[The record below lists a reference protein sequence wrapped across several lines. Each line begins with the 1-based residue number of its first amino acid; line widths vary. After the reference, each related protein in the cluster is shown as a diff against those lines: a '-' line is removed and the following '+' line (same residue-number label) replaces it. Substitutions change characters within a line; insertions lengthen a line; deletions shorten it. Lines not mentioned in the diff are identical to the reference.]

1 MAIFSWI
8 GAAIA
13 GVLFAGSTLAA
24 SVIAGGL
31 AFAARL
37 GFSYLNRPKKRS
49 YSAVQA
55 ETQFGGDVPVGTLYG
70 IGKMKGQRT
79 FYAKWGKGNRDNA
92 EVFVLANGWCDG
104 LEPYVY
110 FFGEKHVLVERPIIG
125 NEVAHFGVEDFLKG
139 DDHLFSIRFYD
150 GRPGQLADQKL
161 VDDTADLGQTWKATS
176 VNAGQTYVIVE
187 RRFNADKFEKG
198 KPDIEFV
205 LRGLREYDPRKDS
218 TIAGGSGPQRLD
230 DPATWVHT
238 LNPAVHRLNYQ
249 LGLRA
254 LISGRTLIGEGKSL
268 GQIDLTTYFL
278 SMNVCDTLRL
288 DDRPT
293 YQCSLY
299 VNGDDDH
306 TEVLREFD
314 DAMAGFGLNRRGLS
328 GVIPGAPQIPV
339 MEITADDIPA
349 DRAKEVQFRNSAFE
363 RYNHMSGQFMSIEG
377 MWNPESLKPVY
388 VNADIA
394 IDGRNRQTSN
404 DFLQVTD
411 PDIAQYLLNIR
422 YRQNRKGGTAT
433 LPVSRRVGLKV
444 QEGEWVIW
452 RGVTWMITEWRL
464 DEQFRITLKL
474 SETGADIYDDDD
486 IEPGPVVIPPAKPIN
501 PSILS
506 TVQNFGIA
514 VGLLTGPD
522 GTEYP
527 TLQFTWTPPEDP
539 SIVAVR
545 FEYFDGTDPTGKTIQ
560 KWRSDEPE
568 SGSDETG
575 ANIVPGSPYTAR
587 ATIVTVPD
595 RLKTWTPWVT
605 TAGVTG
611 DVYIPGIVED
621 LNERLDEFEDFIG
634 ADVDALEAEIDQ
646 IATDLVQETEARV
659 DQILQEEDARIAD
672 AHLLATNYRA
682 LVNTIADVRDQL
694 ANAHFEGFK
703 HIEEIRRTLSSRVG
717 EIYAEF
723 DERIIV
729 ATGDNGGLV
738 QRLTRLEVG
747 NANLTALVGD
757 IETAS
762 IDGLNALA
770 QQISLLS
777 VGTNNQFDTVH
788 LWNFVSTVEGWSGNG
803 APTWLD
809 GSIRPA
815 NQASAPYVLSPT
827 GLSVTGTGYRQV
839 RGRVR
844 KFGSPTWVGYLWW
857 KTESDTTWDSA
868 RRITLAEPSY
878 DGNGFG
884 LLTFQL
890 EWTGTIDAIRV
901 ELSAAQTSSDYF
913 LIDWVGI
920 GSPSPGASRAE
931 LLAERT
937 ARISADDAQV
947 SDITVLQAAI
957 NSPTTGLNALS
968 LAVQAIDTRVGLT
981 EEGIE
986 SFGAI
991 VDSLETEISGKAT
1004 IESVDALINE
1014 IDALDVGSILSVGSA
1029 VRSIRNEMYPMA
1041 SQLMEHGFQQ
1051 FLASMENKKIV
1062 ADVAQSLTTR
1072 IEQTNENLLV
1082 NSTALSKVQAELPNL
1097 ARGEAVSLLNTRLT
1111 ANELL
1116 TAASS
1121 TAIDRVK
1128 ADLGWDDGA
1137 AAGFRATALTAIRA
1151 DVTLSY
1157 GLASAKNKVYRSN
1170 TAPVGTTE
1178 VPLVA
1183 GDLWVNPSDS
1193 NITKRWSG
1201 TAWVD
1206 VTDVRIASSAAAVTS
1221 IKAEL
1226 GWDEGGPTGGKATV
1240 LTGITANVTA
1250 TYDLASAKNKVYR
1263 INTQPTGTTAVPL
1276 VAGDLWINPADGEI
1290 TKRWSGSAW
1299 VDVTDVRVSASAAAI
1314 TLMKS
1319 ELGWSDSEPAGG
1331 KATALSVIRTNV
1343 DNVVA
1348 LADAK
1353 NRIYRQSTAPT
1364 GTFLRTG
1371 DVWFDTS
1378 NDNIPN
1384 RWSGTAWQQV
1394 ADARVQATATLL
1406 QSLTATVDENSANA
1420 RFRMTTVAGPSGYAR
1435 IAARAKYTSS
1445 GTERSAGFFIDV
1457 PSDAGQDTLF
1467 LVSADQFAII
1477 NGSARSKPFIVQGG
1491 EVIMNVANIGTVN
1504 AGLLQSTN
1512 GKMQINLNAGT
1523 IEIFS

>member
-1 MAIFSWI
+1 MAIFSWL
-8 GAAIA
+8 GTVIA
-13 GVLFAGSTLAA
+13 GALFAGSTLAA

-79 FYAKWGKGNRDNA
+79 FYAKWGKGNQDNA

-161 VDDTADLGQTWKATS
+161 VDDTADLGQTWKSTS

-187 RRFNADKFEKG
+187 RRFNSDKFEKG

-218 TIAGGSGPQRLD
+218 AVAGGSGPQRLD

-288 DDRPT
+288 DDKPT

-444 QEGEWVIW
+444 QEGEWVTW

-486 IEPGPVVIPPAKPIN
+486 IEPGPIIVPPAKPLN

-506 TVQNFGIA
+506 TVQNFDIA

-522 GTEYP
+522 GTQYP
-527 TLQFTWTPPEDP
+527 TLQFTWTPPDDP

-545 FEYFDGTDPTGKTIQ
+545 FEYFDGIDPTGKTIQ

-575 ANIVPGSPYTAR
+575 ANIVPGSVYTAR

-605 TAGVTG
+605 AAGVTV
-611 DVYIPGIVED
+611 DVYLPGMLEE
-621 LNERLDEFEDFIG
+621 LQERQDEFEDFIG
-634 ADVDALEAEIDQ
+634 GEVDDLQAEIEAE
-646 IATDLVQETEARV
+646 TDARV
-659 DQILQEEDARIAD
+659 TQILEEQEARIAD

-682 LVNTIADVRDQL
+682 LVNTISDVRDQL

-747 NANLTALVGD
+747 NANLTALVGE

-803 APTWLD
+803 APTWVD

-815 NQASAPYVLSPT
+815 NQASTPYVLSPT
-827 GLSVTGTGYRQV
+827 GLSVTGTAYRQV

-844 KFGSPTWVGYLWW
+844 KVGSPTWVGYLWW
-857 KTESDTTWDSA
+857 QRDSDSTWDSA

-890 EWTGTIDAIRV
+890 EWTGTIDAIRLD
-901 ELSAAQTSSDYF
+901 LSAAQTATDYF

-937 ARISADDAQV
+937 ARTSADDAQAV
-947 SDITVLQAAI
+947 ITAVLQAAI

-968 LAVQAIDTRVGLT
+968 TAVQAIDTRVALT
-981 EEGIE
+981 ETGIE

-991 VDSLETEISGKAT
+991 VDGLETEISGKAS
-1004 IESVDALINE
+1004 IESVDALSNE
-1014 IDALDVGSILSVGSA
+1014 IDALDAGGVVSLGSA
-1029 VRSIRNEMYPMA
+1029 VRSIRNELYPMA

-1062 ADVAQSLTTR
+1062 ADVAQSMTTR
-1072 IEQTNENLLV
+1072 IEQTNENLSV
-1082 NSTALSKVQAELPNL
+1082 VSTALTKTQAEIPSLAKTTAVQAID
-1097 ARGEAVSLLNTRLT
+1097 SRLI
-1111 ANELL
+1111 ANEIL
-1116 TAASS
+1116 TAAAS
-1121 TAIDRVK
+1121 TALNLVK
-1128 ADLGWDDGA
+1128 AELGWNDEAASGA
-1137 AAGFRATALTAIRA
+1137 RAEALNILEA
-1151 DVTLSY
+1151 DVAVSF
-1157 GLASAKNKVYRSN
+1157 GLASAKNKVYRQN
-1170 TAPVGTTE
+1170 TA
-1178 VPLVA
+1178 
-1183 GDLWVNPSDS
+1183 
-1193 NITKRWSG
+1193 
-1201 TAWVD
+1201 
-1206 VTDVRIASSAAAVTS
+1206 
-1221 IKAEL
+1221 
-1226 GWDEGGPTGGKATV
+1226 
-1240 LTGITANVTA
+1240 
-1250 TYDLASAKNKVYR
+1250 
-1263 INTQPTGTTAVPL
+1263 PTGTTAVPL
-1276 VAGDLWINPADGEI
+1276 VAGDVWIDTANDNL

-1299 VDVTDVRVSASAAAI
+1299 VDVTDARISASAASIVA
-1314 TLMKS
+1314 MKS
-1319 ELGWSDSEPAGG
+1319 ELGWDDSQPSGG
-1331 KATALSVIRTNV
+1331 KATGLQVIRTNV
-1343 DNVVA
+1343 ENVVA

-1353 NRIYRQSTAPT
+1353 NRIYRQTTAPA
-1364 GTFLRTG
+1364 GTFLRAG
-1371 DVWFDTS
+1371 DVWFDSDDGNKPYRYT
-1378 NDNIPN
+1378 
-1384 RWSGTAWQQV
+1384 GTVWGEV
-1394 ADARVQATATLL
+1394 TDARIVSTAEALT
-1406 QSLTATVDENSANA
+1406 SLSATVDDNSANA
-1420 RFRMTTVAGPSGYAR
+1420 RFKMKTVVGGPSGYSR
-1435 IAARAKYTSS
+1435 IAAVAKYTSA
-1445 GTERSAGFFIDV
+1445 GTERSAGFYIDV
-1457 PSDAGQDTLF
+1457 PADPGLDSLF
-1467 LVSADQFAII
+1467 LINADQVAIGTAG
-1477 NGSARSKPFIVQGG
+1477 NPVKPFLVDGE
-1491 EVIMNVANIGTVN
+1491 EVIMNLARIGTVRS
-1504 AGLLQSTN
+1504 GRLLSLN
-1512 GKMQINLNAGT
+1512 NKMDINLNAGT
-1523 IEIFS
+1523 IEIYS